1 MLVCGLCCIDSKVI
15 NFISWS
21 HDYFQ
26 PDYESLVQYNK
37 QTGGKSDLSLD
48 LGRLLKFRPSKTE
61 NLEEAE
67 GKSPSLFV
75 DLQVRVVNS
84 GFKPNRKK
92 ARQKSG

>member
-1 MLVCGLCCIDSKVI
+1 M
-15 NFISWS
+15 
-21 HDYFQ
+21 
-26 PDYESLVQYNK
+26 
-37 QTGGKSDLSLD
+37 SLD

-75 DLQVRVVNS
+75 DFQVRVVNT

-92 ARQKSG
+92 ARQDKKNKVNHFYFQTDINWFTV